1 MRLAQ
6 SVRNARRKKLRHQMI
21 RAAEKYTKY
30 TIGSDKS
37 FITQAMAAFMYK
49 KWMSA
54 N

>member
-6 SVRNARRKKLRHQMI
+6 EVRNAGRKKWRRQMI
-21 RAAEKYTKY
+21 RAAEKY

-37 FITQAMAAFMYK
+37 FITQVMAAFMYK
-49 KWMSA
+49 KRMSA